1 MQRPQRRRV
10 MTHLTHL
17 TQVQRSPFTYAHDG
31 LYCTGV
37 RCVMCHASTT
47 SVQTCYFCYFCY
59 PPKGHQ

>member
-1 MQRPQRRRV
+1 

-17 TQVQRSPFTYAHDG
+17 TQVQRSPFTYAHDE